1 MSVEFPE
8 TLSTREASRIVR
20 RHPRTVARWVR
31 AGKLAGTYDPTTGL
45 TLVYAEPLLERL
57 RAGEA
62 ANRPAPVQ
70 AAVSTVPRVVAL
82 DGLTDEEWRARFA
95 V

>member
-1 MSVEFPE
+1 MTVEFPE
-8 TLSTREASRIVR
+8 TLSTREAAQIVR

-31 AGKLAGTYDPTTGL
+31 AGKLAGTYDATTGL
-45 TLVYAEPLLERL
+45 TLVYAKELLERL

-62 ANRPAPVQ
+62 TNRPAPAR
-70 AAVSTVPRVVAL
+70 AAVSAVPRVPAL
-82 DGLTDEEWRARFA
+82 DGLTDEQWRARFA